1 MRTSSIVKAAIL
13 VMLLPI
19 AASASHYS
27 DFYVLPVAAH
37 TTGARGTFFVSDVSI
52 QNFQS
57 SPLLVQLLF
66 VQSGEGN
73 AENISDLVSTRLPD
87 GSATIP
93 AGGSL
98 ALRDVLDG
106 FQGRSDGI
114 LGAIL
119 IRANLPFAVIGRNY
133 TQFAGSTSGHA
144 VPPARDFLD
153 NLVGDTDPAM
163 ATAYIPGIVSNT
175 AFRTNLGL
183 LAGTAASAMNV
194 EITLKGADGATLGT
208 RTFTIPPASFRH
220 LQFNVSTI
228 NAASLD
234 IGAAEY
240 RITSGDGAVTP
251 YATVTDNVSG
261 DSVFVGGVFPPS
273 TAFAKRAAD
282 SVFRLLTDRF
292 LSH

>member
-1 MRTSSIVKAAIL
+1 MRISSIVKAAIL

-19 AASASHYS
+19 AASANHYS
-27 DFYVLPVAAH
+27 DFYVLPVASR

-57 SPLLVQLLF
+57 STLSVQLLF

-73 AENISDLVSTRLPD
+73 AENISDLVSTRLPN

-106 FQGRSDGI
+106 FQGKSDGI

-119 IRANLPFAVIGRNY
+119 IRGDLPFAVISRNY
-133 TQFAGSTSGHA
+133 TQFAGGTSGQT
-144 VPPARDFLD
+144 VPPIRDFLD
-153 NLVGDTDPAM
+153 NTVGDTNPAM
-163 ATAYIPGIVSNT
+163 AIAYIPGIVSNT

-183 LAGTAASAMNV
+183 VAGSAGSPMTV
-194 EITLKGADGATLGT
+194 EITLKGADGALLGT

-220 LQFNVSTI
+220 LQFNVNTV

-234 IGAAEY
+234 IAGAEY

-251 YATVTDNVSG
+251 YATVIDNVSG
-261 DSVFVGGVFPPS
+261 DSVFVSGVFPPNA
-273 TAFAKRAAD
+273 AFAKRATD
-282 SVFRLLTDRF
+282 SVFRFLTDRF
-292 LSH
+292 LSR